1 MKKIQI
7 PSEVAY
13 FISIITMSF
22 SVAMVSA
29 ADLGLSMV
37 VAPAYIVS
45 QALGFLTFGQSEYV
59 VQALLLIAFCLIV
72 KRFRPLYLVS
82 FGTCLIYGAM
92 LDFWR
97 TVIPMF
103 NPLVTAPGSMDW
115 PIRIAFF
122 LGGSIITAFAVA
134 LSFHSYLYPQMYDY
148 FVKGVAAAKGIERGK
163 VKRIYDLSSLAVA
176 VVLTLVIF
184 GKFVGVGV
192 ATIVTALI
200 NSPIIGWFDRL
211 FTRRFAFPAL
221 FPKLENYFE
230 KG

>member
-1 MKKIQI
+1 MKTIKI
-7 PSEVAY
+7 PSEIAY
-13 FISIITMSF
+13 LLSIITMSF

-45 QALGFLTFGQSEYV
+45 QALGFLTFGQSEYL
-59 VQALLLIAFCLIV
+59 VQAILLVAFCLIV
-72 KRFRPLYLVS
+72 KRVRALYLVS

-97 TVIPMF
+97 AVIPLF
-103 NPLVTAPGSMDW
+103 NPAVTVPGSMDW

-122 LGGSIITAFAVA
+122 LGGSVITAFAVA

-148 FVKGVAAAKGIERGK
+148 FVKGVAAAKGWDRGR

-176 VVLTLVIF
+176 VVLTLAIF
-184 GKFVGVGV
+184 GRFVGVGV
-192 ATIVTALI
+192 ATLVTALI
-200 NSPIIGWFDRL
+200 NSPMIAGFDRL
-211 FTRRFAFPAL
+211 FARRFEFPAW
-221 FPKLENYFE
+221 FPKLQSYFE

>member
-1 MKKIQI
+1 MKKIKI

-13 FISIITMSF
+13 VISIITMSF

-45 QALGFLTFGQSEYV
+45 QALGFLTFGQSEYL

-97 TVIPMF
+97 TVIPIF
-103 NPLVTAPGSMDW
+103 NPAVTVPGSMDW

-122 LGGSIITAFAVA
+122 LGGSVITAFAVA
-134 LSFHSYLYPQMYDY
+134 MSFHSYLYPQMYDY
-148 FVKGVAAAKGIERGK
+148 FVKGVAAVKGWDRGR
-163 VKRIYDLSSLAVA
+163 VKRCYDLSSLAVA
-176 VVLTLVIF
+176 VVLTLVLF
-184 GKFVGVGV
+184 GRFVGVGV
-192 ATIVTALI
+192 ATLVTAII
-200 NSPIIGWFDRL
+200 NSPMIAGFDRL
-211 FTRRFAFPAL
+211 FGRRFVFPAL
-221 FPKLENYFE
+221 FPKLESYFE